1 MNQDEFSIS
10 SRWLKHKIILNLA
23 LLTLEEEGL
32 RIQGRSQLRDKFEAN
47 QGHAVFKKYCRI
59 EEQNVNTS

>member
-1 MNQDEFSIS
+1 MNQDGFSVP

-32 RIQGRSQLRDKFEAN
+32 RIQGRSQLHDKSEAN
-47 QGHAVFKKYCRI
+47 QGYAVLKKHCRI
-59 EEQNVNTS
+59 EGQSVNTS